1 MYTSE
6 FKNLLENKE
15 NLFTYNEIYYI
26 ITTSPQLRIFPDI
39 YSPSYVNIWRV
50 RDEFGELYSITE
62 KI

>member
-15 NLFTYNEIYYI
+15 NLLTYDEIYYI

-39 YSPSYVNIWRV
+39 YSPSYVNIWRA